1 MQVQGSIA
9 LVTGANRGIGKAF
22 VESLLAAGAKKVY
35 AGARNPADVTIKGV
49 TPIEVD
55 ITNVDQVRLAAE
67 QCADVT
73 VLINNAGIGAP
84 TPFLASPD
92 LRDFKSTMDTNY
104 FGTLNMCRAFAPVL
118 KRNGGG
124 ALVNMLSVASWS
136 TAGFIGGYSA
146 SKMAELA
153 LTRGV
158 RIELRSQ
165 GTLVVGV
172 YAGFVDTDMT
182 KNLTVPKV
190 RPEDIAAAVMSGLA
204 NGTEEIL
211 ADERSRE
218 VASNFVRESRIRE
231 EINQKVWDES
241 PYSKQ

>member
-35 AGARNPADVTIKGV
+35 AGARKPADVTIKGV

-55 ITNVDQVRLAAE
+55 ITNVDQVTRAAE

-182 KNLTVPKV
+182 KNLAVPKV
-190 RPEDIAAAVMSGLA
+190 RPEDIAAALISGLTSR
-204 NGTEEIL
+204 TEEIL
-211 ADERSRE
+211 ADDRARE
-218 VASNFVRESRIRE
+218 VATNFVREGRVHE
-231 EINQKVWDES
+231 AINQQEWDKS

>member
-1 MQVQGSIA
+1 MQLRGSIA

-22 VESLLAAGAKKVY
+22 VEGLLAAGARKIY
-35 AGARNPADVTIKGV
+35 AGARNPADVTTRGV
-49 TPIEVD
+49 TPVKLD
-55 ITNVDQVRLAAE
+55 ITNIDQVALAAE
-67 QCADVT
+67 QCADIN
-73 VLINNAGIGAP
+73 VLINNAGIGAA
-84 TPFLASPD
+84 TPLIASPE
-92 LRDFKSTMDTNY
+92 LRDVKAMMDTNY

-124 ALVNMLSVASWS
+124 ALVNMLSVASWN

-182 KNLTVPKV
+182 KNLAVPKV
-190 RPEDIAAAVMSGLA
+190 RPEDIAAALISGLTSR
-204 NGTEEIL
+204 TEEIL
-211 ADERSRE
+211 ADDRARE
-218 VASNFVRESRIRE
+218 VATNFVREGRVHE
-231 EINQKVWDES
+231 AINQQEWDKS
-241 PYSKQ
+241 PYGNQ

>member
-92 LRDFKSTMDTNY
+92 LRDFQIDD
-104 FGTLNMCRAFAPVL
+104 
-118 KRNGGG
+118 
-124 ALVNMLSVASWS
+124 
-136 TAGFIGGYSA
+136 GYKLLRHA
-146 SKMAELA
+146 QHVPCVCACLEAE
-153 LTRGV
+153 R
-158 RIELRSQ
+158 RW
-165 GTLVVGV
+165 
-172 YAGFVDTDMT
+172 
-182 KNLTVPKV
+182 
-190 RPEDIAAAVMSGLA
+190 RPG
-204 NGTEEIL
+204 
-211 ADERSRE
+211 
-218 VASNFVRESRIRE
+218 
-231 EINQKVWDES
+231 
-241 PYSKQ
+241 